1 MSSEK
6 FENLEDDLSTAI
18 DRLRPI
24 ISDISSQTGEQKK
37 NAIRQAERKLEEA
50 NFLMHEMENEA
61 KIAPVQYRTQM
72 LGRLRQF
79 KRNLEDLTR
88 DLKRKKEVGFSSADN
103 LGLDRDDRLE
113 ASQRNRLIQGTQ
125 SLNRTS
131 ESIAR
136 SQQIAAET
144 DQVGVEIIDELGRQR
159 EVLTRTKG
167 RLQDTDAELG
177 KSRKI
182 LKTMAMRIMT
192 NKMILIVIIL
202 LELGILGLIVYLRFI
217 RKK

>member
-167 RLQDTDAELG
+167 RAKVGSCSICNLTNSGFKTQMQSLEKAE
-177 KSRKI
+177 K
-182 LKTMAMRIMT
+182 
-192 NKMILIVIIL
+192 
-202 LELGILGLIVYLRFI
+202 Y
-217 RKK
+217 